1 MIHHDDYYNR
11 NFFLNSNLEREKE
24 EEDIANI
31 LLWLLCIIALCNVSY
46 FYLRVMCLTLW
57 WGEWETSEHGWS
69 REWTKSTFVQNELCK
84 SVKHTERQTEVKG
97 KKYGFLYSVYTYLI
111 TNLRMFE
118 DAHLMS
124 LFGCCALFATPHTE
138 YHWAAISSL
147 SLALDC
153 RQYNKIYI
161 LHITYHTKKAGLF
174 TLITSYHLF
183 SLSLGPSSS
192 WSCSLFT

>member
-1 MIHHDDYYNR
+1 MDDQ
-11 NFFLNSNLEREKE
+11 E
-24 EEDIANI
+24 
-31 LLWLLCIIALCNVSY
+31 
-46 FYLRVMCLTLW
+46 
-57 WGEWETSEHGWS
+57 
-69 REWTKSTFVQNELCK
+69 NEQKVHNKILCK

-183 SLSLGPSSS
+183 SLSLWVHRHRGRVH
-192 WSCSLFT
+192 CSPNLTWLG